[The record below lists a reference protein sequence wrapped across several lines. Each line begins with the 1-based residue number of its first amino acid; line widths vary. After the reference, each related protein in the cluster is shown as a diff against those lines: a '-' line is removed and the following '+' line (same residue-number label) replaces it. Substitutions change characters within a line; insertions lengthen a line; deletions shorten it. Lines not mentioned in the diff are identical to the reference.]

1 MCRQLPALDLQA
13 QSQALLKNEEQDLA
27 HLIRVGD
34 GANCFEI
41 KMETLS
47 AKLSQAQ
54 GRQNNGMKKGK
65 IMSKRGKHWVL
76 KENG

>member
-1 MCRQLPALDLQA
+1 M
-13 QSQALLKNEEQDLA
+13 A

-41 KMETLS
+41 KMDILS
-47 AKLSQAQ
+47 AKLSQAL
-54 GRQNNGMKKGK
+54 GRQNNGMKGK
-65 IMSKRGKHWVL
+65 ILSKRGKHWVL

>member
-1 MCRQLPALDLQA
+1 M
-13 QSQALLKNEEQDLA
+13 A

-34 GANCFEI
+34 AANCFEI
-41 KMETLS
+41 KMDILS

-65 IMSKRGKHWVL
+65 ILSKRGKHWVL

>member
-41 KMETLS
+41 KMDILS
-47 AKLSQAQ
+47 AKLSQAL
-54 GRQNNGMKKGK
+54 GRQNNGMKGK
-65 IMSKRGKHWVL
+65 ILSKRGKHWVL